1 MAYFA
6 KVIDGVVTDVHT
18 VATAVITD
26 PDGQQVEAL
35 GQAFLSET
43 WGGVPVTYIR
53 THYPVDQPTPYPRGC
68 FAAVGYTW
76 DGTVFAPPA
85 EQQPL
90 LTPAP

>member
-6 KVIDGVVTDVHT
+6 KVIDGVVTNVHT

-35 GQAFLSET
+35 GQAFLSDL
-43 WGGVPVTYIR
+43 WGGEPAAYIR

-68 FAAVGYTW
+68 FAGVGYLW
-76 DGTVFAPPA
+76 DGNVFA
-85 EQQPL
+85 
-90 LTPAP
+90 TPTAPEVTP